1 MQENKY
7 FTPEIEDIRVGYEC
21 EINKSLFNGISEG
34 WHNFIFKEFEQLEV
48 INKRGLKGFRVP
60 YLTKNQIETEGWEDI
75 TTDIHEELW
84 WGMSKFKKEGY
95 ELFYDYINHLISI
108 NSCEEDNEYP
118 RIIHCKCKDINNF
131 RYICKL
137 LEINS

>member
-48 INKRGLKGFRVP
+48 INKNGLKAFRVL
-60 YLTKNQIETEGWEDI
+60 YLTKEQIEAEGWTWLSDSSMYKKNEHVLI
-75 TTDIHEELW
+75 FSPF
-84 WGMSKFKKEGY
+84 GNSKIEIRYLGHPGFQYTSFFLGE
-95 ELFYDYINHLISI
+95 
-108 NSCEEDNEYP
+108 
-118 RIIHCKCKDINNF
+118 CKDINNF

-137 LEINS
+137 LEI